1 MEWLIVKGGVVWYTF
16 VVSLCC
22 VFSGGIVVRLE
33 WIELENFRAIEAA
46 RLELNG
52 KSTILFGSNGTG
64 KSSILRAVNLL
75 YANIIN
81 QIVNRKELKQSYAI
95 QLEDIKYGK
104 KDTLIKASF
113 SIEDDHVP
121 YHRGMSRNNGRK
133 YHDMMHLKKIAGLF
147 QEKYISD
154 EEQMDIPVFV
164 NYGTNRLVLDIP
176 LRIRTHHT
184 FDIYSAFE
192 KAIENKIDFRT
203 FFEWYRNQED
213 YENEKKIET
222 GDFLYKDRSLD
233 SVRTAILSMLD
244 GCGNLRVA
252 RRPRLEMK
260 IDKENISL
268 NVSQMSDGEKC
279 TMALFGDLA
288 RRLAL
293 ANPTKENPLLGEG
306 VVLIDEI
313 ELHMHPS
320 WQRKVLSVLKHTF
333 PNIQFLITTHSPIVL
348 SEADE
353 TYNLFFTSYE
363 SGSIELTKIPQLN
376 GYDANAVL
384 EQFMDTKCLNTDTE
398 KFIHSIYVDIEG
410 KAYDSASEKISKL
423 AGLTSE
429 NHPDVIMARMELKRR
444 IR

>member
-1 MEWLIVKGGVVWYTF
+1 M
-16 VVSLCC
+16 
-22 VFSGGIVVRLE
+22 RLE

-52 KSTILFGSNGTG
+52 KSTILFGINGTG

-81 QIVNRKELKQSYAI
+81 QIVNRKELKQSYVI
-95 QLEDIKYGK
+95 QLADIKYGK
-104 KDTLIKASF
+104 KDTKIKALF
-113 SIEDDHVP
+113 DIENDHVP
-121 YHRGMSRNNGRK
+121 YYRGMIRSSGKK
-133 YHDMMHLKKIAGLF
+133 YHDMTHLKKIAGLF

-154 EEQMDIPVFV
+154 KEQKDIPVFA

-184 FDIYSAFE
+184 FDIYAAFE
-192 KAIENKIDFRT
+192 KSIENKIDFRT

-222 GDFLYKDRSLD
+222 KNLAYKDRSLE

-244 GCGNLRVA
+244 RCANLRVV
-252 RRPRLEMK
+252 RKPRLEMK

-320 WQRKVLSVLKHTF
+320 WQRKVLSVLRTTF
-333 PNIQFLITTHSPIVL
+333 PNIQFFITTHSPIVL
-348 SEADE
+348 SEVDE

-363 SGSIELTKIPQLN
+363 DGSVEIKNMPQLN

-384 EQFMDTKCLNTDTE
+384 EQFMDTKCLNEKTE
-398 KFIHSIYVDIEG
+398 RFVHSIFVDIEKG
-410 KAYDSASEKISKL
+410 AYNSAADKISRL
-423 AGLTSE
+423 AAITND
-429 NHPDVIMARMELKRR
+429 NHPDVIMAHMELQRR
-444 IR
+444 MR